1 MMYANRSVIWNR
13 NNHVPSGWGHVEEA
27 STLQKVAHYFY
38 NKIQFHGSVIPGAR
52 SKEEKPSNDAMQKVK
67 QQ

>member
-27 STLQKVAHYFY
+27 STLQKVGHYFY
-38 NKIQFHGSVIPGAR
+38 SKIQFYGRVRPGL
-52 SKEEKPSNDAMQKVK
+52 KPKAHKSSDKAMSEVK
-67 QQ
+67 NT